1 MQHESSGTS
10 GPRNGL
16 SRESGRIVRDLVING
31 VLASPVVLPQL
42 RWRLLRAVGLDVS
55 KSHIASHTFFG
66 SSEMSIGLET
76 FVNRECLF
84 DGSAR
89 ITIGSRVRIGMR
101 CTFVTGS
108 HEIGT
113 HEQRAGRATS
123 APIVVEDGVW
133 VGAGA
138 TILPGVTI
146 GAGAIVAAGAVVT
159 RSVEPGTT
167 VAGVPAR
174 AVQPRSSN

>member
-16 SRESGRIVRDLVING
+16 SRESGRIFRDLVING

-66 SSEMSIGLET
+66 STEVSIGSGT
-76 FVNRECLF
+76 FINRECLF

-89 ITIGSRVRIGMR
+89 ITIGDRVRVGMR

-108 HEIGT
+108 HEIGSI
-113 HEQRAGRATS
+113 EQRAGEATS
-123 APIVVEDGVW
+123 APIVLHSGAW
-133 VGAGA
+133 IGAGV
-138 TILPGVTI
+138 TILPGVVV

-159 RSVEPGTT
+159 RSVPPGIT

-174 AVQPRSSN
+174 PMAASSTT